1 MGRSFIGINN
11 LYFKTYIINYFI
23 KNIIFYNIMSLVD
36 LVNND
41 RTTKNTIHSY
51 LPLYDNLLLRLKDKA
66 QNVLEIGISWQ
77 GGSIKLWDDYFT
89 NAQIYGIDIIHMDDI
104 WDEII
109 KDKIT
114 LYTYVD
120 AYNDE
125 WFNSTFLNK
134 NIKFD
139 FMLDDGPHTLESIIA
154 FIKLYSQLLRYH
166 HLSLISSIVL

>member
-1 MGRSFIGINN
+1 
-11 LYFKTYIINYFI
+11 
-23 KNIIFYNIMSLVD
+23 MSLVD